1 MQMKSGHD
9 ADIYIYIYEKLNQSS
24 SLDDTSLM
32 IPLPSY
38 SLNFLSIYIFR
49 KNILFS
55 ILF

>member
-9 ADIYIYIYEKLNQSS
+9 ADIYIYEKLNQSS